1 MRKQFWILVLA
12 LLPLGMFAQEQES
25 AETEAPRKEK
35 KSNAGKVFTGIS
47 GGMMLHAGYLFADDP
62 TKVFSNTGLGSY
74 DYVKGLPKSGF
85 AHAVARAECPD
96 VPFYTNYEQLLDT
109 LHPEIAV
116 IATPPAIHYA
126 IALACVERG
135 VHPFV
140 EKPLA
145 TTYEEVQRFFD
156 APLRGHYTPMYHTIY
171 GEELIWLESHCPLG
185 RIDKVRMELSD
196 PYADVSGRIDAAYIG
211 LGGCWLDSAPNAL
224 APLLRLLPEYSLTEI
239 AVSHWR
245 DPQSGQPYASLL
257 SGRAGKTEVEIEVRW
272 DKGMNR
278 KVTFLE
284 ADGHHYV
291 FDHSGQAVWRDGEE
305 LFAYKDENRL
315 TRQYS
320 NLYRLYPERV
330 PTEAMEKQMNEI
342 IYKYI

>member
-1 MRKQFWILVLA
+1 MRKNVVI
-12 LLPLGMFAQEQES
+12 
-25 AETEAPRKEK
+25 
-35 KSNAGKVFTGIS
+35 I
-47 GGMMLHAGYLFADDP
+47 
-62 TKVFSNTGLGSY
+62 GLGKIARY
-74 DYVKGLPKSGF
+74 HIAALEATPQYVVCGVCDIDP
-85 AHAVARAECPD
+85 HAVARAECPD

-126 IALACVERG
+126 IAMACVERG
-135 VHPFV
+135 VLPFV

-145 TTYEEVQRFFD
+145 TTCEEVQRFFD

-196 PYADVSGRIDAAYIG
+196 PYADASGRIDAAYIG

-224 APLLRLLPEYSLTEI
+224 APLLRLLPECSLTEI
-239 AVSHWR
+239 AVSHRR
-245 DPQSGQPYASLL
+245 DPQSGLPYASYL
-257 SGRAGKTEVEIEVRW
+257 SGKAGETEVEIEVRW

-291 FDHSGQAVWRDGEE
+291 LDHSGQAVWRDGEE

-330 PTEAMEKQMNEI
+330 PTEAMEKQMSDI
-342 IYKYI
+342 IYKHI

>member
-1 MRKQFWILVLA
+1 MRKNVVI
-12 LLPLGMFAQEQES
+12 
-25 AETEAPRKEK
+25 
-35 KSNAGKVFTGIS
+35 I
-47 GGMMLHAGYLFADDP
+47 
-62 TKVFSNTGLGSY
+62 GLGKIARY
-74 DYVKGLPKSGF
+74 HIAALGATPQYVVCGVCDIDP
-85 AHAVARAECPD
+85 HAVARAECPD

-196 PYADVSGRIDAAYIG
+196 PYADASGRIDAAYIG
-211 LGGCWLDSAPNAL
+211 LGGCWLDGAPNAL

-257 SGRAGKTEVEIEVRW
+257 SGRAGKTKVEIEVRW

-284 ADGHHYV
+284 SDGHHYV
-291 FDHSGQAVWRDGEE
+291 LDHSGQAVWRDGEE

-330 PTEAMEKQMNEI
+330 PTEAMEKQMSDI